1 MYKVE
6 GYEFETKEQADL
18 ASEEAQKIRYLKS
31 KTDMRDPDVVLKLYN
46 KLILREEF
54 VTPIGRNFLRSLQE
68 YLHSIPYIK
77 REDVLPIPVY
87 RSEPVK
93 AKDEREEREIVKRAE
108 KRQAQ
113 KQKVVEKHQKKEER
127 DYRKLF
133 HISTFF
139 AVVFAI
145 AVVFMFAITMISK
158 DNVTILNY
166 ENAIVDKYEKWEKE
180 LDEREEALNERA
192 QELTEQEEQE

>member
-54 VTPIGRNFLRSLQE
+54 VTPIGRNFLRSLQG

-77 REDVLPIPVY
+77 REDILPITVSDQKTSAVHRADRNY
-87 RSEPVK
+87 R
-93 AKDEREEREIVKRAE
+93 R
-108 KRQAQ
+108 
-113 KQKVVEKHQKKEER
+113 
-127 DYRKLF
+127 LF

-139 AVVFAI
+139 AVVFALGI
-145 AVVFMFAITMISK
+145 IGMFLITYVSA
-158 DNVTILNY
+158 DNVNIINY
-166 ENAIVDKYEKWEKE
+166 ENALIDKYEKWEQE
-180 LDEREEALNERA
+180 LEDREMALNEREA
-192 QELTEQEEQE
+192 ALEQQKGTAEDGKEDR